1 MKEAKLMP
9 VNRMR
14 RRSHDALSHKPTHG
28 FTLIELLVVISI
40 IALLMSILLPA
51 LGRARAAAQKVVCAS
66 NLRNLALFCL
76 MYAEDNNDM
85 LPPQAYHFTGSP
97 AIPDSGV
104 AEVRPGQMRWYMAKY
119 FYERVDGFTD
129 IASCPN
135 VRKNGN
141 LTAQIEA
148 TLDRPTGTGYGL
160 VDIGYVYLG
169 GMYDTPKIPYEVYA
183 PGSPFHRQVVKVWA
197 RGYGGAAD
205 YPDPDSPGAFKHPA
219 SPMKASDSGGLFL
232 AADKFLIY
240 GRDFATVSFDPYIP
254 GDRECYVFNANHLS
268 SGGGITAWLMN
279 DDGSIE
285 QGNNGVVSVSRLDGA
300 NHLYND
306 GHVEWKH
313 FGELV
318 LRAGNVVDLGG
329 YGYYWARDG
338 R

>member
-1 MKEAKLMP
+1 MKEAKLMT

-104 AEVRPGQMRWYMAKY
+104 AEVRPGHMRWYMAKY

-141 LTAQIEA
+141 LTAQIE
-148 TLDRPTGTGYGL
+148 TLYNNPTGTGYGL
-160 VDIGYVYLG
+160 VDLGYVYLG
-169 GMYDTPKIPYEVYA
+169 GMYNTAKIPYTCYY
-183 PGSPFHRQVVKVWA
+183 PGTQYHWKVIKVWA

-205 YPDPDSPGAFKHPA
+205 YPDPDGPGWKHPA
-219 SPMKASDSGGLFL
+219 SPMKASDSGRLFL

-240 GRDFATVSFDPYIP
+240 GQDFPSVWPYFP
-254 GDRECYVFNANHLS
+254 GDGYCFTFSANHLS
-268 SGGGITAWLMN
+268 GGGGITAWIVN

-285 QGNNGVVSVSRLDGA
+285 EGNSGVVSVANLAGA

-313 FGELV
+313 FSELV
-318 LRAGNVVDLGG
+318 LRQGDVVGSGG